1 MISLPRIIA
10 LLLFVVVLSNKG
22 KTNAVENVLINK
34 KSFFTVSGSGNSS
47 VTFYIETD
55 EDLED
60 DEEGDLNHSFERKVY
75 VSLDKVNKSSGFV
88 SSCKKNHLKRYL
100 LLQKIVI

>member
-1 MISLPRIIA
+1 MFSLPRIVV

-22 KTNAVENVLINK
+22 NTNAVENAFINK
-34 KSFFTVSGSGNSS
+34 KSFFTVSASGNSS
-47 VTFYIETD
+47 VTFYIEAD

-60 DEEGDLNHSFERKVY
+60 DEEGDLNHSSERKVSY
-75 VSLDKVNKSSGFV
+75 SLHYINKSWGFV

-100 LLQKIVI
+100 LLQRILI